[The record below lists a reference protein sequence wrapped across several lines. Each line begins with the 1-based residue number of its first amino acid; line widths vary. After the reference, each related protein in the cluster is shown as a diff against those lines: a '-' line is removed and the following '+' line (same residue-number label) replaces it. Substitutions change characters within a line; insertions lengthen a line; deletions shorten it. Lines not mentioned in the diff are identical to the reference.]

1 MTCSLNSM
9 SSKAKNL
16 SYLLLQVLLPCSL
29 LLSLTGPIDTP
40 AMDIH
45 GMVDPLYFTLS
56 PPVVRL
62 IILAANS
69 LIPPKV
75 TQNYHFVISRVT
87 VTA

>member
-1 MTCSLNSM
+1 M
-9 SSKAKNL
+9 SRNQSKNL
-16 SYLLLQVLLPCSL
+16 SYFLFQVLLPCSL

-45 GMVDPLYFTLS
+45 GMVDPLYFTVS

-62 IILAANS
+62 IVLAANS

-75 TQNYHFVISRVT
+75 NHHLKSHRDYMRTPLKYT
-87 VTA
+87 